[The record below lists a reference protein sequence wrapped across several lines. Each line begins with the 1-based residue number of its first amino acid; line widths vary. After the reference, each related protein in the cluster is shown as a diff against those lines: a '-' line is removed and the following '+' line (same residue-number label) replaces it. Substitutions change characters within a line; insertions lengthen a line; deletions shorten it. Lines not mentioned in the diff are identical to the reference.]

1 MSPPDPSSTVAGIGP
16 EPQVVAHARLVPR
29 PRRRHADQAELLNEI
44 IRERLLE
51 AHFQPIVELQTGKIL
66 GYEGL
71 IRGPAGTPLR
81 APVELFR
88 IAASQGQILRLERLC
103 RQTVLESYAALALPN
118 KLFLNVRPHCLAL
131 PTMGAAGTADLLN
144 RLGLRAE
151 SIVIE
156 LTENQP
162 FSDYFATREALCV
175 YRKLGF
181 SMAIDDLGEGFA
193 SFRLWSE
200 LRPEYVKADM
210 HFVQGIDSDPFKLEF
225 LKAVQR
231 MANTCGA
238 QVVAEGVENMAELSV
253 VRNLGIALGQGNL
266 IAAPAAL
273 PPNRIPGQVRGLL
286 SRPRDN
292 ASSP

>member
-1 MSPPDPSSTVAGIGP
+1 MPMLNPSTIVAGIGS
-16 EPQVVAHARLVPR
+16 EPQILAPVRTIPRL
-29 PRRRHADQAELLNEI
+29 RRRRADQAELLNQI
-44 IRERLLE
+44 IEERLLE
-51 AHFQPIVELQTGKIL
+51 AHFQPIAELRTGKIL

-81 APVELFR
+81 APAELFE
-88 IAASQGQILRLERLC
+88 IAATQGQILRLERLC

-144 RLGLRAE
+144 RLGLKAE
-151 SIVIE
+151 SIIIE

-162 FSDYFATREALCV
+162 FSDYFAVREVLCV

-181 SMAIDDLGEGFA
+181 NIAIDDLGEGFA
-193 SFRLWSE
+193 SFRMWSE
-200 LRPEYVKADM
+200 LRPEFVKADM

-231 MANTCGA
+231 MADTCGSLI
-238 QVVAEGVENMAELSV
+238 VAEGVEKVAELSV
-253 VRNLGIALGQGNL
+253 IRDLGIAFGQGNL
-266 IAAPAAL
+266 IAPPAAS
-273 PPNRIPGQVRGLL
+273 PPNRISEQVRGLL
-286 SRPRDN
+286 SGARDV
-292 ASSP
+292 

>member
-1 MSPPDPSSTVAGIGP
+1 MPTLNPSSIVAGIGS
-16 EPQVVAHARLVPR
+16 EPQGLALVRTIPRL
-29 PRRRHADQAELLNEI
+29 RRQPVDQVELLNEI
-44 IRERLLE
+44 IEERLLE

-81 APVELFR
+81 APVELFE
-88 IAASQGQILRLERLC
+88 IAATQGQILRLERLC
-103 RQTVLESYAALALPN
+103 RQIVLESYAALALPN

-131 PTMGAAGTADLLN
+131 PTMGAAGTVDLLN
-144 RLGLRAE
+144 RLGLKPD

-162 FSDYFATREALCV
+162 FSDYFAIREVLCA

-181 SMAIDDLGEGFA
+181 NIAIDDLGEGFA

-210 HFVQGIDSDPFKLEF
+210 HFIQGIDSDPFKLQF

-231 MANTCGA
+231 IAETCDSLI
-238 QVVAEGVENMAELSV
+238 VAEGVEKVAELSV
-253 VRNLGIALGQGNL
+253 IRDLGIAFGQGNL
-266 IAAPAAL
+266 IAPPAAS
-273 PPNRIPGQVRGLL
+273 PPNRIPEQVLGLL
-286 SRPRDN
+286 SGPRN
-292 ASSP
+292 V

>member
-1 MSPPDPSSTVAGIGP
+1 MPMLNPSTIVAGIGS
-16 EPQVVAHARLVPR
+16 EPQILAPVRTIPRL
-29 PRRRHADQAELLNEI
+29 RRRRADQAELLNQI
-44 IRERLLE
+44 IEERLLE
-51 AHFQPIVELQTGKIL
+51 AHFQPIAELRTGKIL

-81 APVELFR
+81 APAELFE
-88 IAASQGQILRLERLC
+88 IAATQGQILRLERLC

-144 RLGLRAE
+144 RLGLKAE
-151 SIVIE
+151 SIIIE

-162 FSDYFATREALCV
+162 FSDYFAAREVLCV

-181 SMAIDDLGEGFA
+181 NVAIDDLGEGFA
-193 SFRLWSE
+193 SFRMWSE

-231 MANTCGA
+231 MADTCGSLI
-238 QVVAEGVENMAELSV
+238 VAEGIEKVAELSV
-253 VRNLGIALGQGNL
+253 IRDLGITFGQGNL
-266 IAAPAAL
+266 IAPPAAL
-273 PPNRIPGQVRGLL
+273 PPNRIPEQVRRLWSG
-286 SRPRDN
+286 RRDG
-292 ASSP
+292 

>member
-1 MSPPDPSSTVAGIGP
+1 MPTLNPSSRVAGIGS
-16 EPQVVAHARLVPR
+16 EPQTLAPVRTIPRL
-29 PRRRHADQAELLNEI
+29 RRRHADRVQLLNEI
-44 IRERLLE
+44 IEERLLE
-51 AHFQPIVELQTGKIL
+51 AHFQPIVELRTGKIL

-71 IRGPAGTPLR
+71 IRGPAGSPLR
-81 APVELFR
+81 APVELFE
-88 IAASQGQILRLERLC
+88 IAAAQGQILRLERLC
-103 RQTVLESYAALALPN
+103 RQTVLESYAALGLPN

-144 RLGLRAE
+144 RLGLKAE
-151 SIVIE
+151 RIVIE

-162 FSDYFATREALCV
+162 FSDYFAVREVLCV

-181 SMAIDDLGEGFA
+181 KIAIDDLGEGFA

-231 MANTCGA
+231 IADTCGSLI
-238 QVVAEGVENMAELSV
+238 VAEGVEKVAELSV
-253 VRNLGIALGQGNL
+253 IRDLGIAFGQGNL
-266 IAAPAAL
+266 IAPPAPS
-273 PPNRIPGQVRGLL
+273 PPRRIPEQVHGLL
-286 SRPRDN
+286 SHPYDV
-292 ASSP
+292 